1 MKLSRIDIRETVR
14 SFLYGARFGQVAWET
29 LSVVSLVLSSIR
41 HVRRDVHQADHRW
54 IRAGFCNYGSPIAV
68 RDKNAR
74 SILQGEHTLR
84 RSHIIL
90 ERRLRLLNDA
100 DFVAILYK
108 NFVNAFP
115 PRAIRPGSV
124 YQNNIPDTT
133 VFLVLT
139 SEVLR

>member
-14 SFLYGARFGQVAWET
+14 SFLYGARFGEVARET
-29 LSVVSLVLSSIR
+29 LSVVSLILSSIW
-41 HVRRDVHQADHRW
+41 HVRRDVHQSDNSSICASFR
-54 IRAGFCNYGSPIAV
+54 NYGSAV
-68 RDKNAR
+68 AVSDKNAR
-74 SILQGEHTLR
+74 SILQGKHTLR

-90 ERRLRLLNDA
+90 ERRLRLLNEA
-100 DFVAILYK
+100 DVVAILYK

-115 PRAIRPGSV
+115 PRSICPGSV
-124 YQNNIPDTT
+124 HQNNIPDTT